1 MRTLTTR
8 SMPNISSSGVTVNGC
23 VDRRIVSSWQFP
35 LPRVWSDVYP
45 NIYWRYCRVNIPA
58 FEGLEL
64 LAGKLARA
72 VLRGLGAGD
81 SPRLLGLRHEV
92 A

>member
-1 MRTLTTR
+1 MRTLTIR
-8 SMPNISSSGVTVNGC
+8 SMPNISSSGVTANGC
-23 VDRRIVSSWQFP
+23 VDRRIVSSWQFR
-35 LPRVWSDVYP
+35 LSRVWSDSYLH
-45 NIYWRYCRVNIPA
+45 IYWSYCRVIKPA

-81 SPRLLGLRHEV
+81 SPRLLGV
-92 A
+92 VIPF

>member
-1 MRTLTTR
+1 MHILAIR
-8 SMPNISSSGVTVNGC
+8 SMPNISSNGVTDNGC
-23 VDRRIVSSWQFP
+23 VERRMAGSWQFHRS
-35 LPRVWSDVYP
+35 RVWSDVYRH
-45 NIYWRYCRVNIPA
+45 IYWRYCRVIKPA

-72 VLRGLGAGD
+72 VLRGPGAGD
-81 SPRLLGLRHEV
+81 SPRLLGVR